1 VDLEVANEPSNMQ
14 QIIKEKNSHIKE
26 LMDNMARARA
36 VISFLEQ
43 ENSQLKAKQLIMEK
57 EQSKMLQQGGKFKA
71 VLEPSEHEE
80 IEKTS

>member
-1 VDLEVANEPSNMQ
+1 MDLEVANEPSNMQ